1 MPTQK
6 NKQEERTEAWIGDA
20 VLALFARQ
28 WILQRADIPPAQRAE
43 AFTQLTSNQFL
54 ASLGEPT
61 SVEAAIGKIYQSE
74 GLQIAFE
81 WIDKNCVPL
90 YLKQRKNR
98 QRANGSHRNK
108 SK

>member
-20 VLALFARQ
+20 VLALYARQ
-28 WILQRADIPPAQRAE
+28 WILTQADIAPAQRAE

-61 SVEAAIGKIYQSE
+61 SVEASIGKIYQSE
-74 GLQIAFE
+74 GLQAAFE
-81 WIDKNCVPL
+81 WIEQNCIPL
-90 YLKQRKNR
+90 YLKQRRNR
-98 QRANGSHRNK
+98 QRAPGNFRNK

>member
-1 MPTQK
+1 MPTPK
-6 NKQEERTEAWIGDA
+6 HKQEERTEAWIGDA

-28 WILQRADIPPAQRAE
+28 WILQQADIAPAQRAE

-74 GLQIAFE
+74 GLHAAFE
-81 WIDKNCVPL
+81 WIESQLIPL

-98 QRANGSHRNK
+98 LRTQGSHHKK